1 MVFIEKECC
10 VWYSFFIYNWD
21 FRNIKKQRKIIE
33 PEREQRMKQ
42 LPVGIESFSKI
53 IQNNYYYVDKTN
65 MIKDLLNSISEV
77 TLFTRPRRFGKSLN
91 MDMLKSFFKAGTD
104 TSLFNGLAISKEK
117 ELCEKYQGKYP
128 VISLSLKDV
137 GGMVFEDFIDGIKII
152 ISRSAYPY
160 KRLLLQSSQLDDDD
174 KENARCIAAN
184 KFKSMADVYSSLNM
198 LSRLLYQH
206 YGKKV
211 IIIIDEY
218 DVPLDKAYQ
227 SGFYDEMVKFM
238 RLFFGSALKTNEY
251 LEFAVLTGC
260 LRISKESIFTGLNNF
275 KVIGISDTRFS
286 EYFGFTGTEVKEM
299 LEYYGLEDKYTLFK
313 EWYDGYRFGNTEVYC
328 PWDVINQCGL
338 LYEDGEAPMQS
349 YWINSSG
356 NDIVRDILKGASANT
371 KGQIESLVSEES
383 IKRTIN
389 TDLTYADL
397 KNADKVQKET
407 YLWSILYATGYLTDA
422 ARPEG
427 KIHTLVIPNK
437 EILEIYKEQVL
448 YWFNTIACQDSQ
460 WGQLCSAVE
469 NGDAAGIET
478 ALNNILPKSI
488 SIRDTYAK
496 KDMKENFYHGLLIGL
511 FLHNERWVVKSEQ
524 ESGEG
529 YPDILVKAVE
539 KGTGCVFEI
548 KYAGNGRF
556 DEACGKAMQQIKEKK
571 YVDILKQEGIET
583 IYLYGIAFYR
593 KSCKVIYEIEK
604 TERS

>member
-1 MVFIEKECC
+1 
-10 VWYSFFIYNWD
+10 
-21 FRNIKKQRKIIE
+21 
-33 PEREQRMKQ
+33 MKQ
-42 LPVGIESFSKI
+42 LPIGIESFSKI
-53 IQNNYYYVDKTN
+53 IQNGYYYIDKTN
-65 MIKDLLNSISEV
+65 MIKDLLNSKSEV

-91 MDMLKSFFKAGTD
+91 MDMLKTFFKEGTD
-104 TSLFNGLAISKEK
+104 TSLFDGLAISNEK

-128 VISLSLKDV
+128 VISFSLKDV
-137 GGMVFEDFIDGIKII
+137 GGMAFEDFIDGIKII

-160 KRLLLQSSQLDDDD
+160 KRLLLQSNHLDEDD

-184 KFKSMADVYSSLNM
+184 KFKSMADIYSSLNM

-227 SGFYDEMVKFM
+227 SGFYDEMVKFI

-260 LRISKESIFTGLNNF
+260 LRVSKESIFTGLNNF
-275 KVIGISDTRFS
+275 EVMGISDTRFS
-286 EYFGFTGTEVKEM
+286 EYFGFTDSEVMDM
-299 LEYYGLEDKYTLFK
+299 LEYYGLEDKYALFK
-313 EWYDGYRFGNTEVYC
+313 EWYDGYRFGNTEIYC
-328 PWDVINQCGL
+328 PWDVVNQCKL
-338 LYEDGEAPMQS
+338 LCEDSRAPMQP

-356 NDIVRDILKGASANT
+356 NDIVKEILSRASANT
-371 KGQIESLVSEES
+371 REQVESLVSEES
-383 IKRTIN
+383 IKRVIN
-389 TDLTYADL
+389 TNLTYADL
-397 KNADKVQKET
+397 KDADRPMKET
-407 YLWSILYATGYLTDA
+407 YLWSILYATGYLTDS

-448 YWFNTIACQDSQ
+448 SWFNTKAGHGSQ
-460 WGQLCSAVE
+460 WEQLCNAIE
-469 NGDAAGIET
+469 NGDAEGTEE
-478 ALNNILPKSI
+478 ALNNIMPKCI
-488 SIRDTYAK
+488 SIRDTYSR

-511 FLHNERWVVKSEQ
+511 MSCNGEWVVKSEQ

-539 KGTGCVFEI
+539 KRAGCVFEI
-548 KYAGNGRF
+548 KYAEDGRF
-556 DEACGKAMQQIKEKK
+556 DETCRKAMQQMKDKK
-571 YVDILKQEGIET
+571 YADILKQEGVEK

-593 KSCKVIYEIEK
+593 KFCKVVCEQENVNLF
-604 TERS
+604 

>member
-1 MVFIEKECC
+1 
-10 VWYSFFIYNWD
+10 
-21 FRNIKKQRKIIE
+21 
-33 PEREQRMKQ
+33 MKQ
-42 LPVGIESFSKI
+42 LPIGIESFSKI
-53 IQNNYYYVDKTN
+53 IQNGYYYIDKTN
-65 MIKDLLNSISEV
+65 MIKDLLNSKSEV

-91 MDMLKSFFKAGTD
+91 MDMLKTFFKEGTD
-104 TSLFNGLAISKEK
+104 TSLFDGLAISNEK

-128 VISLSLKDV
+128 VISFSLKDV
-137 GGMVFEDFIDGIKII
+137 GGMAFEDFIDGIKII

-160 KRLLLQSSQLDDDD
+160 KRLLLQSNHLDEDD

-184 KFKSMADVYSSLNM
+184 KFKSMADIYSSLNM

-227 SGFYDEMVKFM
+227 SGFYDEMVKFI

-260 LRISKESIFTGLNNF
+260 LRVSKESIFTGLNNF
-275 KVIGISDTRFS
+275 KVMGISDTRFA
-286 EYFGFTGTEVKEM
+286 EYFGFTDSEVMDM
-299 LEYYGLEDKYTLFK
+299 LEYYGLEDKYALFK
-313 EWYDGYRFGNTEVYC
+313 EWYDGYRFGNTEIYC
-328 PWDVINQCGL
+328 PWDVVNQCKL
-338 LYEDGEAPMQS
+338 LCEDSRAPMQP

-356 NDIVRDILKGASANT
+356 NDIVKEILSRASANT
-371 KGQIESLVSEES
+371 REQVESLVSEES
-383 IKRTIN
+383 IKRVIN
-389 TDLTYADL
+389 TNLTYADL
-397 KNADKVQKET
+397 KDADRPMKET
-407 YLWSILYATGYLTDA
+407 YLWSILYATGYLTDS

-448 YWFNTIACQDSQ
+448 SWFNTKAGHGSQ
-460 WGQLCSAVE
+460 WEQLCNAIE
-469 NGDAAGIET
+469 NGDAEGTEE
-478 ALNNILPKSI
+478 ALNNIMPKCI
-488 SIRDTYAK
+488 SIRDTYSR

-511 FLHNERWVVKSEQ
+511 MSCNGEWVVKSEQ

-539 KGTGCVFEI
+539 KRAGCVFEI
-548 KYAGNGRF
+548 KYAEDGRF
-556 DEACGKAMQQIKEKK
+556 DETCRKAMQQMKDKK
-571 YVDILKQEGIET
+571 YADILKQEGVEK

-593 KSCKVIYEIEK
+593 KFCKVVCEQENVNLF
-604 TERS
+604 

>member
-1 MVFIEKECC
+1 
-10 VWYSFFIYNWD
+10 
-21 FRNIKKQRKIIE
+21 
-33 PEREQRMKQ
+33 MKQ
-42 LPVGIESFSKI
+42 LPIGIESFSKI
-53 IQNNYYYVDKTN
+53 IQNGYYYIDKTN
-65 MIKDLLNSISEV
+65 MIRDLLNSKSEV

-91 MDMLKSFFKAGTD
+91 MDMLKTFFKEGAD

-137 GGMVFEDFIDGIKII
+137 GGMAFEDFIDGIKII

-160 KRLLLQSSQLDDDD
+160 KRLLLQSSHLDEDD
-174 KENARCIAAN
+174 KENARCIASN

-198 LSRLLYQH
+198 LSRLLCQH

-227 SGFYDEMVKFM
+227 SGFYDEMVKFI

-260 LRISKESIFTGLNNF
+260 LRVSKESIFTGLNNF
-275 KVIGISDTRFS
+275 EVMGISDNRFS
-286 EYFGFTGTEVKEM
+286 GYFGFTGGEVKEM
-299 LEYYGLEDKYTLFK
+299 LEYYGLEDKYALFK
-313 EWYDGYRFGNTEVYC
+313 EWYDGYRFGNTGIYC
-328 PWDVINQCGL
+328 PWDVINQCKL
-338 LYEDGEAPMQS
+338 LCEDSGASMQL

-356 NDIVRDILKGASANT
+356 NDIVRDILSEASANT
-371 KGQIESLVSEES
+371 REQIESLVSEES
-383 IKRTIN
+383 IKRVIN

-397 KNADKVQKET
+397 KDADGPKKET
-407 YLWSILYATGYLTDA
+407 YLWSILYATGYLTDSA
-422 ARPEG
+422 KPEG

-448 YWFNTIACQDSQ
+448 SWFNTKAGHGSQ
-460 WGQLCSAVE
+460 WEQLCNAIE
-469 NGDAAGIET
+469 NGDAEGTEE
-478 ALNNILPKSI
+478 ALNNIMPKCI
-488 SIRDTYAK
+488 SIRDTYSR

-511 FLHNERWVVKSEQ
+511 MSCNGEWVVKSEQ

-539 KGTGCVFEI
+539 KRAGCVFEI
-548 KYAGNGRF
+548 KYAEDGRF
-556 DEACGKAMQQIKEKK
+556 DETCRKAMQQIKDKK
-571 YVDILKQEGIET
+571 YADILKQEGVEK

-593 KSCKVIYEIEK
+593 KFCKVVCEQENVNLF
-604 TERS
+604 

>member
-1 MVFIEKECC
+1 
-10 VWYSFFIYNWD
+10 
-21 FRNIKKQRKIIE
+21 
-33 PEREQRMKQ
+33 MKQ
-42 LPVGIESFSKI
+42 LPIGIESFSEI
-53 IQNNYYYVDKTN
+53 IQKDYYYIDKTN
-65 MIKDLLNSISEV
+65 MIKDLLNSKSKV

-91 MDMLKSFFKAGTD
+91 MDMLKTFFKEGTD
-104 TSLFNGLAISKEK
+104 TSLFDGLSISNEK

-137 GGMVFEDFIDGIKII
+137 GGMVFEDFIDGIKFI
-152 ISRSAYPY
+152 ISGSAYPY
-160 KRLLLQSSQLDDDD
+160 KRLLLQSSHLDEDD

-184 KFKSMADVYSSLNM
+184 KFKSMAGVYSSLNL

-227 SGFYDEMVKFM
+227 SGFYDEMVKFI

-260 LRISKESIFTGLNNF
+260 LRVSKESIFTGLNNF
-275 KVIGISDTRFS
+275 EVMGISDNRFS
-286 EYFGFTGTEVKEM
+286 GYFGFTGGEVKEM
-299 LEYYGLEDKYTLFK
+299 LEYYGLEDKYALFK
-313 EWYDGYRFGNTEVYC
+313 EWYDGYRFGNTEIYC
-328 PWDVINQCGL
+328 PWDVINQCKL
-338 LYEDGEAPMQS
+338 LCEDSGASMQL

-356 NDIVRDILKGASANT
+356 NDIVRDILSEASANT
-371 KGQIESLVSEES
+371 REQIESLVSEES
-383 IKRTIN
+383 IKRVIN

-397 KNADKVQKET
+397 KDADGPKKET
-407 YLWSILYATGYLTDA
+407 YLWSILYATGYLTDSA
-422 ARPEG
+422 KPEG

-448 YWFNTIACQDSQ
+448 SWFNTKAGHGSQ
-460 WGQLCSAVE
+460 WEQLCNAIE
-469 NGDAAGIET
+469 NGDAEGTEE
-478 ALNNILPKSI
+478 ALNNIMPKCI
-488 SIRDTYAK
+488 SIRDTYSR

-511 FLHNERWVVKSEQ
+511 MSCNGEWVVKSEQ

-539 KGTGCVFEI
+539 KRAGCVFEI
-548 KYAGNGRF
+548 KYAEDGRF
-556 DEACGKAMQQIKEKK
+556 DETCRKAMQQIKDKK
-571 YVDILKQEGIET
+571 YADILKQEGIEK

-593 KSCKVIYEIEK
+593 KYCKVICEQENVNLV
-604 TERS
+604 

>member
-1 MVFIEKECC
+1 
-10 VWYSFFIYNWD
+10 
-21 FRNIKKQRKIIE
+21 
-33 PEREQRMKQ
+33 MKQ
-42 LPVGIESFSKI
+42 LPIGIESFSKI
-53 IQNNYYYVDKTN
+53 IQNGYYYIDKTD
-65 MIKDLLNSISEV
+65 MIKDLLNSKSEV

-91 MDMLKSFFKAGTD
+91 MDMLKTFFKSGTD
-104 TSLFNGLAISKEK
+104 AALFNGLAISKEK

-137 GGMVFEDFIDGIKII
+137 GGMSFEDFIDGIKVI

-160 KRLLLQSSQLDDDD
+160 KRLLLQSSQLDEDD

-198 LSRLLYQH
+198 LSRLLCQH

-227 SGFYDEMVKFM
+227 SGFYDEMVNFI

-260 LRISKESIFTGLNNF
+260 LRVSKESIFTGLNNF
-275 KVIGISDTRFS
+275 KVMGISDSRFS
-286 EYFGFTGTEVKEM
+286 RYFGFTDSEVTDM
-299 LEYYGLEDKYTLFK
+299 LEYYGLTGKYTLFK

-328 PWDVINQCGL
+328 PWDVVNQCEL
-338 LYEDGEAPMQS
+338 LCENHEAPMQP
-349 YWINSSG
+349 YWVNSSG
-356 NDIVRDILKGASANT
+356 NDIIRDILSGASANT
-371 KGQIESLVSEES
+371 REQIESLVSEES
-383 IKRTIN
+383 IRRVIN

-397 KNADKVQKET
+397 KDADRPKKET
-407 YLWSILYATGYLTDA
+407 YLWSILYATGYLTDSVK
-422 ARPEG
+422 PEG

-448 YWFNTIACQDSQ
+448 SWFNTKAGHGNQ
-460 WGQLCSAVE
+460 WEQLCSAVE
-469 NGDAAGIET
+469 NGDAEGTEE
-478 ALNNILPKSI
+478 ALNNIMPKCI
-488 SIRDTYAK
+488 SIRDTYSR

-511 FLHNERWVVKSEQ
+511 MLCNEEWVVKAEQ

-539 KGTGCVFEI
+539 KRAGCVFEI
-548 KYAGNGRF
+548 KYAEDGKF
-556 DEACGKAMQQIKEKK
+556 DETCRKAMQQIKDKK
-571 YVDILKQEGIET
+571 YADILKQDGMEK

-593 KSCKVIYEIEK
+593 KFCKVICEQEK
-604 TERS
+604 

>member
-1 MVFIEKECC
+1 
-10 VWYSFFIYNWD
+10 
-21 FRNIKKQRKIIE
+21 
-33 PEREQRMKQ
+33 MKQ
-42 LPVGIESFSKI
+42 LPIGIESFSEI
-53 IQNNYYYVDKTN
+53 IQKDYYYIDKTN
-65 MIKDLLNSISEV
+65 MIKDLLNSKSKV

-91 MDMLKSFFKAGTD
+91 MDMLKTFFKEGTD
-104 TSLFNGLAISKEK
+104 TSLFDGLSISNEK

-137 GGMVFEDFIDGIKII
+137 GGMVFEDFIDGIKFI
-152 ISRSAYPY
+152 ISGSAYPY
-160 KRLLLQSSQLDDDD
+160 KRLLLQSSHLDEDD

-184 KFKSMADVYSSLNM
+184 KFKSMAGVYSSLNL

-227 SGFYDEMVKFM
+227 SGFYDEMVKFI

-260 LRISKESIFTGLNNF
+260 LRVSKESIFTGLNNF
-275 KVIGISDTRFS
+275 EVMGISDTRFS
-286 EYFGFTGTEVKEM
+286 GYFGFTGGEVKEI
-299 LEYYGLEDKYTLFK
+299 LEYYELEDKYTLFK
-313 EWYDGYRFGNTEVYC
+313 EWYDGYRFGNTEIYC
-328 PWDVINQCGL
+328 PWDVINQCKL
-338 LYEDGEAPMQS
+338 LCEDSRAPMQP

-356 NDIVRDILKGASANT
+356 NDIVRDILRGASANT
-371 KGQIESLVSEES
+371 REQVESLVSEES
-383 IKRTIN
+383 IKRVIN

-397 KNADKVQKET
+397 KNADGPKKET
-407 YLWSILYATGYLTDA
+407 YLWSILYATGYLTDS

-448 YWFNTIACQDSQ
+448 SWFNTKAGHGSQ
-460 WGQLCSAVE
+460 WEQLCSAVE
-469 NGDAAGIET
+469 NGDAEGTEK
-478 ALNNILPKSI
+478 ALNNIMPKCI
-488 SIRDTYAK
+488 SIRDTYSR

-511 FLHNERWVVKSEQ
+511 MSCNEEWVVKSEQ

-539 KGTGCVFEI
+539 KRAGCVFEI
-548 KYAGNGRF
+548 KYAEDGRF
-556 DEACGKAMQQIKEKK
+556 DETCSKAMQQIKDKK
-571 YVDILKQEGIET
+571 YADILKQEGIEK

-593 KSCKVIYEIEK
+593 KYCKVICEQENVNLV
-604 TERS
+604 

>member
-1 MVFIEKECC
+1 
-10 VWYSFFIYNWD
+10 
-21 FRNIKKQRKIIE
+21 
-33 PEREQRMKQ
+33 MKQ
-42 LPVGIESFSKI
+42 LPIGIESFSKI
-53 IQNNYYYVDKTN
+53 IQNGYYYIDKTN
-65 MIKDLLNSISEV
+65 MIKDLLNSKSEV

-91 MDMLKSFFKAGTD
+91 MDMLKTFFKEGTD
-104 TSLFNGLAISKEK
+104 TSLFDGLAISNEK

-128 VISLSLKDV
+128 VISFSLKDV
-137 GGMVFEDFIDGIKII
+137 GGMAFEDFIDGIKII

-160 KRLLLQSSQLDDDD
+160 KRLLLQSSHLDEDD

-227 SGFYDEMVKFM
+227 SGFYDEMVKFI

-260 LRISKESIFTGLNNF
+260 LRVSKESIFTGLNNF
-275 KVIGISDTRFS
+275 EVMGISDTRFS
-286 EYFGFTGTEVKEM
+286 EYFGFTDSEVMDM
-299 LEYYGLEDKYTLFK
+299 LEYYGLEDKYALFK
-313 EWYDGYRFGNTEVYC
+313 EWYDGYRFGNTEIYC
-328 PWDVINQCGL
+328 PWDVVNQCKL
-338 LYEDGEAPMQS
+338 LCEDSRAPMQP

-356 NDIVRDILKGASANT
+356 NDIVKEILSRASANT
-371 KGQIESLVSEES
+371 REQVESLVSEES
-383 IKRTIN
+383 IKRVIN
-389 TDLTYADL
+389 TNLTYADL
-397 KNADKVQKET
+397 KDADRPMKET
-407 YLWSILYATGYLTDA
+407 YLWSILYATGYLTDS

-448 YWFNTIACQDSQ
+448 SWFNTKAGHGSQ
-460 WGQLCSAVE
+460 WEQLCNAIE
-469 NGDAAGIET
+469 NGDAEGTEE
-478 ALNNILPKSI
+478 ALNNIMPKCI
-488 SIRDTYAK
+488 SIRDTYSR

-511 FLHNERWVVKSEQ
+511 MSCNGEWVVKSEQ

-539 KGTGCVFEI
+539 KRAGCVFEI
-548 KYAGNGRF
+548 KYAEDGRF
-556 DEACGKAMQQIKEKK
+556 DETCRKAMQQMKDKK
-571 YVDILKQEGIET
+571 YADILKQEGVEK

-593 KSCKVIYEIEK
+593 KFCKVVCEQENVNLF
-604 TERS
+604 

>member
-1 MVFIEKECC
+1 
-10 VWYSFFIYNWD
+10 
-21 FRNIKKQRKIIE
+21 
-33 PEREQRMKQ
+33 MKQ
-42 LPVGIESFSKI
+42 LPIGIESFSKI
-53 IQNNYYYVDKTN
+53 IQNGYYYIDKTN
-65 MIKDLLNSISEV
+65 MIKDLLNSKSEV

-91 MDMLKSFFKAGTD
+91 MDMLKTFFKAGTD
-104 TSLFNGLAISKEK
+104 TSLFDGLAISNEK

-128 VISLSLKDV
+128 VISFSLKDV
-137 GGMVFEDFIDGIKII
+137 GGMAFEDFIDGIKII

-160 KRLLLQSSQLDDDD
+160 KRLLLQSSHLDEDD

-184 KFKSMADVYSSLNM
+184 KFKSMADIYSSLNM

-227 SGFYDEMVKFM
+227 SGFYDEMVKFI

-260 LRISKESIFTGLNNF
+260 LRVSKESIFTGLNNF
-275 KVIGISDTRFS
+275 EVMGISDTRFS
-286 EYFGFTGTEVKEM
+286 EYFGFTDSEVMDM
-299 LEYYGLEDKYTLFK
+299 LEYYGLEDKYALFK
-313 EWYDGYRFGNTEVYC
+313 EWYDGYRFGNTEIYC
-328 PWDVINQCGL
+328 PWDVVNQCKL
-338 LYEDGEAPMQS
+338 LCEDSRAPMQP

-356 NDIVRDILKGASANT
+356 NDIVKEILSRASANT
-371 KGQIESLVSEES
+371 REQVESLVSEES
-383 IKRTIN
+383 IKRVIN
-389 TDLTYADL
+389 TNLTYADL
-397 KNADKVQKET
+397 KDADRPMKET
-407 YLWSILYATGYLTDA
+407 YLWSILYATGYLTDS

-448 YWFNTIACQDSQ
+448 SWFNTKAGHGSQ
-460 WGQLCSAVE
+460 WEQLCNAIE
-469 NGDAAGIET
+469 NGDAEGTEE
-478 ALNNILPKSI
+478 ALNNIMPKCI
-488 SIRDTYAK
+488 SIRDTYSR

-511 FLHNERWVVKSEQ
+511 MSCNGEWVVKSEQ

-539 KGTGCVFEI
+539 KRAGCVFEI
-548 KYAGNGRF
+548 KYAEDGRF
-556 DEACGKAMQQIKEKK
+556 DETCRKAMQQMKDKK
-571 YVDILKQEGIET
+571 YADILKQEGVEK

-593 KSCKVIYEIEK
+593 KFCKVVCEQENVNLF
-604 TERS
+604 